1 MSCFVSSSL
10 YTSSLSSFFLFS
22 LRFVSFAF
30 ALIINDQKPPSPFSS
45 RSRLVHIPF
54 SLRPFLFSV
63 VSISSLL
70 PLLLLLNHPSSSTIS
85 SPSRLITAPYPIDA
99 ITIIGH
105 LARFASLPFASFY
118 SFSFALSSIYHHTS
132 TCTPSIHY
140 HYLPRSTLLPYPL
153 TRFPTPIINDQRSS
167 PRACC

>member
-1 MSCFVSSSL
+1 MPALFRCLSLLVLSCIFMSCFVSSSL

-118 SFSFALSSIYHHTS
+118 SFSFAL
-132 TCTPSIHY
+132 
-140 HYLPRSTLLPYPL
+140 LRSTITPRLVLPPSTITTFLAPPYYH
-153 TRFPTPIINDQRSS
+153 TP
-167 PRACC
+167 